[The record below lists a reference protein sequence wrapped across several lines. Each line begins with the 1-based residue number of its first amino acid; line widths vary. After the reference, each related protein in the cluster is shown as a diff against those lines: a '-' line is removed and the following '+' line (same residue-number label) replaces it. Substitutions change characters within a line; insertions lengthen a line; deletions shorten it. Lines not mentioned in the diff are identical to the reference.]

1 MERINRNIDIHMCIC
16 IHTYTLTFF
25 VFFLSFFFS
34 FTFFPSSFLAFFLV
48 IHFLLFL
55 CWYQGGKIHERK
67 FDTCKVLVYI
77 RQKCYFERGKK
88 GKKLTRTYK
97 VSRILKTL
105 DTSTNVIRAIFS
117 LSIYLF
123 LPTLYR
129 LQIHSDRLLTLHV
142 RSSANQWKIRFLEN
156 CLTRLT
162 LRNIIEGKL

>member
-16 IHTYTLTFF
+16 IHTYTPTFF

-117 LSIYLF
+117 FSIYLF
-123 LPTLYR
+123 FTDSLSSLDTQRSVVNFPCTVQRELVENTVSR
-129 LQIHSDRLLTLHV
+129 KFVNSAHLTKYH
-142 RSSANQWKIRFLEN
+142 RR
-156 CLTRLT
+156 
-162 LRNIIEGKL
+162 